1 MKGHSLPGINQRM
14 DKSSLSDGRAKSS
27 AFQKSAETEAE
38 FLARMKK
45 QGMTVKPSVEV
56 KKSEKLTQRDI
67 LAKQAGAGKSGTV
80 KKGMEQA
87 AKSNDYAQAD
97 KYMASKGDKN
107 AKELLRKKALKSAEV
122 KKLVAKNPNM
132 TQKEVDKLMSQ
143 Q

>member
-1 MKGHSLPGINQRM
+1 MAFNMKGSSFYGRGNQS
-14 DKSSLSDGRAKSS
+14 KSSPATKV
-27 AFQKSAETEAE
+27 KETEAE
-38 FLARMKK
+38 FEARMKK
-45 QGMTVKPSVEV
+45 QGMTISPSVEV